1 MTQTSARP
9 YVSIYVA
16 IDTPDAPR
24 LDGKTVRS
32 VSWSAH
38 RYPREGAP
46 IEFVVTAHHPHAD
59 DAEGCLTTMLETKS
73 LASPDL
79 PDWVPWPPANW
90 LASLELPSPETCH
103 GQNGLCGNDETLI
116 DGLCEQCR
124 NSAALLRTYGRS
136 F

>member
-1 MTQTSARP
+1 MTARP

-79 PDWVPWPPANW
+79 PDWVPRPPVGW
-90 LASLELPSPETCH
+90 LASLELDDHVAET
-103 GQNGLCGNDETLI
+103 QFP
-116 DGLCEQCR
+116 
-124 NSAALLRTYGRS
+124 AAVDAMRAYLAREGRL
-136 F
+136 